1 MFKKISQKKTFFL
14 KIFPFLINKKNRLFF
29 SFKLIFFNL
38 KKNLQL
44 NKKLKFFYF
53 LNKQINLIAKN
64 KNFKLIKIKTILQ
77 KNSLIKKKYLNFRW
91 FF

>member
-1 MFKKISQKKTFFL
+1 MFKKIGQKKSFFF

-29 SFKLIFFNL
+29 SFKLIFLNL

-77 KNSLIKKKYLNFRW
+77 KNSLIRKKYLNFRW